1 MVRTKLVV
9 AVDDAIWQKQLWSL
23 RQQVLANLQK
33 FIGGELVTELE
44 FRVRLERKAPQRE
57 EQIPLQAEN
66 HDEAE
71 GIADPYLRQLYLAS
85 RRRALA

>member
-1 MVRTKLVV
+1 M
-9 AVDDAIWQKQLWSL
+9 
-23 RQQVLANLQK
+23 LANLQK
-33 FIGGELVTELE
+33 LVGRELVTELE

-57 EQIPLQAEN
+57 EQIPPRVEK

-71 GIADPYLRQLYLAS
+71 GIADPYLRQLYVAS